1 MMLIII
7 LLLLSAGLNLFLIFM
22 LVRKYDE
29 EILNIGMSENSGME
43 RIEYFNLHKSNSLL
57 Y

>member
-7 LLLLSAGLNLFLIFM
+7 LLLLSAGLNMILIFM

-29 EILNIGMSENSGME
+29 ESLNIGVLEDAGME
-43 RIEYFNLHKSNSLL
+43 RIEYFDLHQSNSLL

>member
-7 LLLLSAGLNLFLIFM
+7 LLLLSAGLNLFLIFV

-29 EILNIGMSENSGME
+29 EILNIGMVQSSSME
-43 RIEYFNLHKSNSLL
+43 RIEYFDLHKSNSLQ

>member
-1 MMLIII
+1 MMLIIM
-7 LLLLSAGLNLFLIFM
+7 LLLLSAGLNLILIFV

-29 EILNIGMSENSGME
+29 DILNIGMSENSGME
-43 RIEYFNLHKSNSLL
+43 GIEYFNLHKSNSLL

>member
-7 LLLLSAGLNLFLIFM
+7 LLLLSVGLNLILIFV

-29 EILNIGMSENSGME
+29 EILNIGMSENAGME
-43 RIEYFNLHKSNSLL
+43 GIEYFNLHKSNSLL